1 MSEIY
6 IQRTRGSKTSTN
18 EGKWLAPR
26 GESSLGRVRTS
37 LTSMYGVPSSPN
49 TDINNILF
57 DVARPSGA
65 GPSIGGEI
73 QTPYR
78 PGPNVRQLGK
88 NSTSPGGFG
97 AKGRFFAPISRP
109 IPFES
114 SHRDES
120 NGLGPSVG
128 SNFGHRRL
136 VGGRRQWV
144 TSTRLS
150 IAENHKEHTRI
161 CNTIIITF
169 SFFSGIVCQRQLL
182 PRSASAAH
190 DRAPRHPPRLFSS
203 SPAHPTLQHDR
214 YGDLD
219 HRV

>member
-1 MSEIY
+1 MRY
-6 IQRTRGSKTSTN
+6 IFNAPAGRRHVRTRGN
-18 EGKWLAPR
+18 G
-26 GESSLGRVRTS
+26 SLLGMRVRWGRVRTS
-37 LTSMYGVPSSPN
+37 LTSIYGVPSSPN

-57 DVARPSGA
+57 NVARPSGE
-65 GPSIGGEI
+65 GPSIGGAI

-144 TSTRLS
+144 TSTRYLS
-150 IAENHKEHTRI
+150 LAHMAENHKGTHTH
-161 CNTIIITF
+161 
-169 SFFSGIVCQRQLL
+169 L
-182 PRSASAAH
+182 
-190 DRAPRHPPRLFSS
+190 
-203 SPAHPTLQHDR
+203 
-214 YGDLD
+214 
-219 HRV
+219 